1 MIKICSIV
9 VGDSLEEFLDN
20 LNKVQQVSN
29 FVELRVD
36 YIKDLSI
43 EYLDIIKKHTIKE
56 NIFTCR
62 SINEGGKFIGSKE
75 ELKSIIYK
83 ANELQFNHIDIEIS
97 MLENINF
104 DNKNCKIIG
113 SYHNFNNTPSY
124 NELLNIYNN
133 IKQYDF
139 VDVVK
144 IATNV
149 INDNDNIELVKLLI
163 NRDKDIIVL
172 GMGEKGKII
181 RIISPLLGGY
191 LTFASIND
199 NNISALGQISLN
211 DLINIYGGKY
221 DWK

>member
-1 MIKICSIV
+1 MIKICSV
-9 VGDSLEEFLDN
+9 VIGDSLEEFLNN
-20 LNKVQQVSN
+20 LHKVQEVSN

-43 EYLDIIKKHTIKE
+43 EYLDIIKKQTIKE

-62 SINEGGKFIGSKE
+62 SVNEGGKFAGSKE
-75 ELKSIIYK
+75 DLKRIIYR

-104 DNKNCKIIG
+104 DNKNCKIVG
-113 SYHNFNNTPSY
+113 SYHNFNNTPNY
-124 NELLNIYNN
+124 DELLNIYKN

-139 VDVVK
+139 VDIVK

-149 INDNDNIELVKLLI
+149 VNDNDNIELVKLLI
-163 NRDKDIIVL
+163 SKDKDIIVL
-172 GMGEKGKII
+172 GMGEKGKIT

-191 LTFASIND
+191 LTFASVD
-199 NNISALGQISLN
+199 NNISASGQISLN
-211 DLINIYGGKY
+211 DLIKIYGGKY

>member
-1 MIKICSIV
+1 MIKICSV
-9 VGDSLEEFLDN
+9 VTGKSLEEFLDN
-20 LNKVQQVSN
+20 LHKVQEVSN
-29 FVELRVD
+29 VVELRVD

-43 EYLDIIKKHTIKE
+43 EHLDIIKKHTIKE

-62 SINEGGKFIGSKE
+62 SIKEGGKFAGSKE

-113 SYHNFNNTPSY
+113 SYHNFNNTPNY
-124 NELLNIYNN
+124 DELLNIYKN

-139 VDVVK
+139 VDIVK

-149 INDNDNIELVKLLI
+149 VNDNDNIELVKLLI
-163 NRDKDIIVL
+163 SKDKDIIVL
-172 GMGEKGKII
+172 GMGEKGKIT

-191 LTFASIND
+191 LTFASVD

-211 DLINIYGGKY
+211 DLIKIYGGKY

>member
-1 MIKICSIV
+1 
-9 VGDSLEEFLDN
+9 
-20 LNKVQQVSN
+20 
-29 FVELRVD
+29 
-36 YIKDLSI
+36 
-43 EYLDIIKKHTIKE
+43 
-56 NIFTCR
+56 
-62 SINEGGKFIGSKE
+62 
-75 ELKSIIYK
+75 
-83 ANELQFNHIDIEIS
+83 

-144 IATNV
+144 IVTNV

-163 NRDKDIIVL
+163 NKDKDIIIL
-172 GMGEKGKII
+172 GMGEKGKIT

-191 LTFASIND
+191 LTFASVD
-199 NNISALGQISLN
+199 NNISASGQIFLN
-211 DLINIYGGKY
+211 DLIQIYGNKY

>member
-43 EYLDIIKKHTIKE
+43 EHLDIIKKHTIKE

-62 SINEGGKFIGSKE
+62 SIKEGGKFAGNKE
-75 ELKSIIYK
+75 DLKSIIYR

>member
-1 MIKICSIV
+1 MIKICSV
-9 VGDSLEEFLDN
+9 VTGKGLEEFLDN
-20 LNKVQQVSN
+20 LHKVQEVSN
-29 FVELRVD
+29 VVELRVD

-43 EYLDIIKKHTIKE
+43 EHLDIIKKHTIKE

-62 SINEGGKFIGSKE
+62 SIKEGGKFAGSKE

-113 SYHNFNNTPSY
+113 SYHNFNNTPNY
-124 NELLNIYNN
+124 DELLNIYKN

-139 VDVVK
+139 IDIVK

-163 NRDKDIIVL
+163 NKDKDIIVL
-172 GMGEKGKII
+172 GMGEKGKIT

-191 LTFASIND
+191 LTFASVD
-199 NNISALGQISLN
+199 NNISASGQISLN
-211 DLINIYGGKY
+211 DLIKIYGGKY

>member
-1 MIKICSIV
+1 MIKICSV
-9 VGDSLEEFLDN
+9 VIGESLEEFLDN
-20 LNKVQQVSN
+20 LRKVQEVSN

-36 YIKDLSI
+36 YFKDLSI
-43 EYLDIIKKHTIKE
+43 EYLDIIKKQTLKE

-62 SINEGGKFIGSKE
+62 SISEGGKFAGNKE
-75 ELKSIIYK
+75 DLKSIIYR

-104 DNKNCKIIG
+104 NNKNCKIIG
-113 SYHNFNNTPSY
+113 SYHNFNNTPNY
-124 NELLNIYNN
+124 DELLNIYKN
-133 IKQYDF
+133 IKKYEF
-139 VDVVK
+139 VDIIK

-163 NRDKDIIVL
+163 NKDKDIIVL
-172 GMGEKGKII
+172 GMGEKGKIT

-191 LTFASIND
+191 LTFASVD
-199 NNISALGQISLN
+199 GNISASGQISLS
-211 DLINIYGGKY
+211 DLINIYGCKY

>member
-1 MIKICSIV
+1 MIKICSV
-9 VGDSLEEFLDN
+9 VIGESLEEFLDN
-20 LNKVQQVSN
+20 LYKVQEISN

-43 EYLDIIKKHTIKE
+43 EHLDIIKKQTIKE

-62 SINEGGKFIGSKE
+62 SVNEGGKFTGNKE
-75 ELKSIIYK
+75 ELKSIIYR

-124 NELLNIYNN
+124 NELLNIYEN

-139 VDVVK
+139 VDIVK

-149 INDNDNIELVKLLI
+149 VNDNDNIELVKLLI
-163 NRDKDIIVL
+163 SKDEDIIVL
-172 GMGEKGKII
+172 GMGEKGKIT

-191 LTFASIND
+191 LTFASVD
-199 NNISALGQISLN
+199 NNISASGQISLN
-211 DLINIYGGKY
+211 DLIKIYGGKY